1 MRWYLLGTNLSA
13 MRMSPSTIQARMTM
27 ATITWSA
34 KSVVFESLY
43 AENVSGSGSQMII
56 SRGRS
61 VGALGS
67 TTPRL
72 PKPSCAAFSNTVL
85 VRGSRS
91 SSTGFAC
98 GLSTAACLMYD
109 W

>member
-1 MRWYLLGTNLSA
+1 MSA
-13 MRMSPSTIQARMTM
+13 ARMSPSTIQASMTM
-27 ATITWSA
+27 ATITLRA
-34 KSVVFESLY
+34 KSVVLESLY
-43 AENVSGSGSQMII
+43 AENVSGSGWQTII

-72 PKPSCAAFSNTVL
+72 PKSFCAAFSSKVL
-85 VRGSRS
+85 VRGWRS
-91 SSTGFAC
+91 SLAGVAC
-98 GLSTAACLMYD
+98 GLSTVTCLMYD